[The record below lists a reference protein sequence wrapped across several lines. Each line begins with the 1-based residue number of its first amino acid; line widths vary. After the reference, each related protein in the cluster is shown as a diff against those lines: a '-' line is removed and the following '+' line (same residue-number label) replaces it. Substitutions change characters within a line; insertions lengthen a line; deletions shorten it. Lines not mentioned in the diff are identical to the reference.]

1 MFNLLFCFVLLFDE
15 YYKWVVIIVILW
27 LDDFVLKVMINRM
40 VNRCKDDDDNDD
52 DFEYVEDEYN
62 FYI

>member
-1 MFNLLFCFVLLFDE
+1 MFNLLLCFVLLFDE
-15 YYKWVVIIVILW
+15 YYKWVLIILILW
-27 LDDFVLKVMINRM
+27 LDDFVMKVMINRM
-40 VNRCKDDDDNDD
+40 VNGCKDDDDNDD

>member
-1 MFNLLFCFVLLFDE
+1 MFNLLLCFVLLFDE
-15 YYKWVVIIVILW
+15 YYKWVLIILILW
-27 LDDFVLKVMINRM
+27 LDDFVMKVMINRM

>member
-1 MFNLLFCFVLLFDE
+1 M
-15 YYKWVVIIVILW
+15 
-27 LDDFVLKVMINRM
+27 KVMINRM